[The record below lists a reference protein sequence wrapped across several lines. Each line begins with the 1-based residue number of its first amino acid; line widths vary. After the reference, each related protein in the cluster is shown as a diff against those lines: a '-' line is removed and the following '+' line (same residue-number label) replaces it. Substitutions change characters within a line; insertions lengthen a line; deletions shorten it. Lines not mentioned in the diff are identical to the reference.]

1 MNNEIIAKIIEK
13 YNLDLGDDYFFVGAT
28 IIKKSDFSNSTKI
41 LYCEDGFNDEEGI
54 PYIMQSVV
62 PKGVLDRDRIIVFYT
77 KDLRRYIIPI
87 DGENYTLIGNGIPEN
102 VRNINYG
109 KAKKIIHRKAL
120 ELKKEPEK
128 LSKEDKDALYKRYI
142 KNYKKGRMVLA
153 GLFSSLVWFILISL
167 GVIFIIADIATENV
181 NETLVMGS
189 LIGGTVLFVGGA
201 IVIINFF
208 IRIPVRRLKSFAY
221 KSDFLVMNYKRNVNI
236 RVLND
241 CHIYGLT
248 YDEDNC
254 KLMTYAVFHYD
265 VAFIKNVEYFEIVNR
280 YSKNKNPKN
289 LEYCLFERKDINRA
303 TIELAE
309 RTGIN

>member
-1 MNNEIIAKIIEK
+1 MLTIVMN
-13 YNLDLGDDYFFVGAT
+13 
-28 IIKKSDFSNSTKI
+28 
-41 LYCEDGFNDEEGI
+41 
-54 PYIMQSVV
+54 
-62 PKGVLDRDRIIVFYT
+62 
-77 KDLRRYIIPI
+77 
-87 DGENYTLIGNGIPEN
+87 
-102 VRNINYG
+102 
-109 KAKKIIHRKAL
+109 
-120 ELKKEPEK
+120 
-128 LSKEDKDALYKRYI
+128 ALYKRYI
-142 KNYKKGRMVLA
+142 KNYKKGRMLLA
-153 GLFSSLVWFILISL
+153 GLFSSLVWFILIFL

-221 KSDFLVMNYKRNVNI
+221 RSDFLVMNYKKNVNI
-236 RVLND
+236 RGVND

-280 YSKNKNPKN
+280 YSKNKIPKN
-289 LEYCLFERKDINRA
+289 LEYCLFERKDINKCSKKA
-303 TIELAE
+303 
-309 RTGIN
+309 